1 VNCAHGERTSTT
13 ATRKDP
19 FKNTSGLAVGLK
31 RKSAPNRP
39 ETPPETTTS
48 CSNVQGQLQ
57 DISRRL
63 RRLEDKVGSDLEGI
77 YEILTSLE
85 RKMNE
90 RDSVV

>member
-1 VNCAHGERTSTT
+1 VNCAHGERTCTT

-39 ETPPETTTS
+39 ETPPETT
-48 CSNVQGQLQ
+48 SNVQGQLQ